1 MSTVFHRQKK
11 LRFKLPVRRSLS
23 RRYDHLVIS
32 VVVGA
37 GTSSSS
43 RLAAL
48 PILTEP
54 FPKKRLAKSQEAKSQ
69 GQDRCKDRL
78 ELERA
83 DSGLMP
89 RRGHSSERR
98 AGSGQLDSESSSES
112 DSEAG
117 QRRRA
122 PPRPP
127 IVRRAPARVAAAVDP
142 RVCCPGCCRVF
153 ASLDILKKHRNA
165 PRLANAACHAWLQLV
180 LISDHDHSG
189 PPVTLIMMV
198 TPRVTRETKLLG

>member
-1 MSTVFHRQKK
+1 
-11 LRFKLPVRRSLS
+11 
-23 RRYDHLVIS
+23 
-32 VVVGA
+32 
-37 GTSSSS
+37 
-43 RLAAL
+43 
-48 PILTEP
+48 
-54 FPKKRLAKSQEAKSQ
+54 
-69 GQDRCKDRL
+69 
-78 ELERA
+78 
-83 DSGLMP
+83 MP

-165 PRLANAACHAWLQLV
+165 PRLANAACLAAA
-180 LISDHDHSG
+180 SSNKRPRPFRAACDADHDGDAPGDAGDQIARMMGDGDQSVAPWVAPDPSRYPGHCDGVSG
-189 PPVTLIMMV
+189 LNF
-198 TPRVTRETKLLG
+198 KLCVEKGSM